1 MTFRTSLYSPRELPM
16 KSIQTLLVDSH
27 AHLDSKSFTVDLDA
41 VLERARANG
50 VGQILTVGCDLESSR
65 ASVDLAL
72 RYPNLY
78 ASVGIHPH
86 DASTVDKETIAE
98 LTRMIE
104 SVDKIVAVGETGLDF
119 YRDHSPRD
127 QQKASF
133 RRHIQLAKDT
143 GKPLII
149 HDRDAHEDVVRI
161 MLEEN
166 AAAIGGVLHCFS
178 GDLAMARKCVEMGF
192 YISFAG
198 PLTYPKN
205 DALRA
210 IAQALPIDVMLVE
223 TDCPYLSPQHWR
235 GKRCEP
241 AHVRATAEKLAEV
254 KGLTLEDVARI
265 TSLNAWRLF
274 GIGDVDQSTRIA
286 YVIRNS
292 LYLNITNRCTNSCT
306 FCAKFRDFTVKGH
319 QLCLE
324 REPSIEEVMNAI
336 GDPSTY
342 NEVVFC
348 GYGEPLLRLEL
359 VKAVASFLKQ
369 KSITVRINTDGQAN
383 LIHGR
388 NILPELAGLVD
399 SISVSLNA
407 PDAATYQRICRSE
420 FGEQGYSAL
429 KDFLLEAKKYIPSVT
444 ATAVTLPGID
454 IEACRQV
461 AEKLHVEFRERIYN
475 EVG

>member
-1 MTFRTSLYSPRELPM
+1 M
-16 KSIQTLLVDSH
+16 KSLKTFLVDSH
-27 AHLDSKSFTVDLDA
+27 AHLDSKPYTTDLDA
-41 VLERARANG
+41 VIDRAGDNG
-50 VGQILTVGCDLESSR
+50 VGHILTVGCDLESSR

-72 RYPNLY
+72 RYPNVY

-86 DASTVDKETIAE
+86 DADTVDNETIDE

-104 SVDKIVAVGETGLDF
+104 SVDKVVAVGETGLDF
-119 YRDHSPRD
+119 YRDRSPRD
-127 QQKASF
+127 QQRASF

-149 HDRDAHEDVVRI
+149 HDRDAHDEVVRI
-161 MLEEN
+161 MQEEN
-166 AAAIGGVLHCFS
+166 AAEAGGVLHCFS

-205 DALRA
+205 DALRT
-210 IAQALPIDVMLVE
+210 IVRTLPIDVMLVE
-223 TDCPYLSPQHWR
+223 TDCPYLSPQKWR

-241 AHVRATAEKLAEV
+241 AYVRATAEKLAEI

-274 GIGDVDQSTRIA
+274 GIGEVDQSTRIA

-306 FCAKFRDFTVKGH
+306 FCAKFHDFTVKGH
-319 QLCLE
+319 QLCLV
-324 REPSIEEVMNAI
+324 REPGIEEVMTAI
-336 GDPSTY
+336 GDPSSY
-342 NEVVFC
+342 DEVVFC
-348 GYGEPLLRLEL
+348 GYGEPLLRLDL

-369 KSITVRINTDGQAN
+369 KNILVRINTDGQAN
-383 LIHGR
+383 LVHGR

-407 PDAATYQRICRSE
+407 PDAATYQKICRSE
-420 FGEQGYSAL
+420 FGEKGYDAL
-429 KDFLLEAKKYIPSVT
+429 KDFLLEAKKHIPSVT

-454 IEACRQV
+454 IAACRKVADELQV
-461 AEKLHVEFRERIYN
+461 DFRERVYN

>member
-1 MTFRTSLYSPRELPM
+1 M
-16 KSIQTLLVDSH
+16 KKSHSTLVDSH
-27 AHLDSKSFTVDLDA
+27 AHLDSKPFKSELDA
-41 VLERARANG
+41 VIQRAHKSD
-50 VGQILTVGCDLESSR
+50 VDHILTVGCDLESSR

-72 RYPNLY
+72 RYPNVY

-86 DASTVDKETIAE
+86 DASIVDDKVMAE
-98 LTRMIE
+98 LARMIE
-104 SVDKIVAVGETGLDF
+104 SVDKVVAVGETGLDF

-127 QQKASF
+127 QQRASF

-149 HDRDAHEDVVRI
+149 HDREAHNEVIQI
-161 MLEEN
+161 MQEEE
-166 AAAIGGVLHCFS
+166 ASEIGGVLHCFS
-178 GDLAMARKCVEMGF
+178 GDLEMARKCVEMGF

-205 DALRA
+205 SALRA
-210 IAQALPIDVMLVE
+210 IAEALSIDVMLVE
-223 TDCPYLSPQHWR
+223 TDCPYLSPQQWR
-235 GKRCEP
+235 GKGCEP
-241 AHVRATAEKLAEV
+241 AYVRATAEKLAEV

-306 FCAKFRDFTVKGH
+306 FCAKFKDFTVKGH

-324 REPSIEEVMNAI
+324 REPSVDEVIKAI
-336 GDPSTY
+336 GDPSVY
-342 NEVVFC
+342 DEVVFC
-348 GYGEPLLRLEL
+348 GYGEPLLRLDL
-359 VKAVASFLKQ
+359 VKEVARFLKQ
-369 KSITVRINTDGQAN
+369 HQITVRINTDGQAN
-383 LIHGR
+383 LVH
-388 NILPELAGLVD
+388 NYNVLPELSELVD

-407 PDAATYQRICRSE
+407 PDAETYQRICRSE
-420 FGEQGYSAL
+420 FGEQSYAAV
-429 KDFLLEAKKYIPSVT
+429 KDFLIEAKKHIPTVT

-461 AEKLHVEFRERIYN
+461 ARDLNVEFRERVYN

>member
-1 MTFRTSLYSPRELPM
+1 M
-16 KSIQTLLVDSH
+16 KSLKTLLVDSH
-27 AHLDSKSFTVDLDA
+27 AHLDSKPYTTDLDA
-41 VLERARANG
+41 VIERAGYNG
-50 VGQILTVGCDLESSR
+50 VGHILTVGCDLESSR

-72 RYPNLY
+72 RYANVY

-86 DASTVDKETIAE
+86 DAGTVDNETIDE
-98 LTRMIE
+98 LSRMIE
-104 SVDKIVAVGETGLDF
+104 SVDKVVAVGETGLDY
-119 YRDHSPRD
+119 YRDRSPRD
-127 QQKASF
+127 QQRASF
-133 RRHIQLAKDT
+133 RRHIRLAKDT

-149 HDRDAHEDVVRI
+149 HDRDAHDDVVRI
-161 MLEEN
+161 MQEEN
-166 AAAIGGVLHCFS
+166 AAEAGGVLHCFS

-205 DALRA
+205 DSLRT
-210 IAQALPIDVMLVE
+210 IAQTLPIDVMLVE
-223 TDCPYLSPQHWR
+223 TDCPYLSPQKWR

-241 AHVRATAEKLAEV
+241 AYVRATAEKLAEI
-254 KGLTLEDVARI
+254 KGLILEDVARI

-274 GIGDVDQSTRIA
+274 GIGEVDQSTRIA

-306 FCAKFRDFTVKGH
+306 FCAKFHDFTVKGH
-319 QLCLE
+319 QLYLE
-324 REPSIEEVMNAI
+324 REPGIEEVMTAI
-336 GDPSTY
+336 GDPSSY
-342 NEVVFC
+342 DEVVFC
-348 GYGEPLLRLEL
+348 GYGEPLLRLDL

-369 KSITVRINTDGQAN
+369 KNILVRINTDGQAN
-383 LIHGR
+383 LVHER

-407 PDAATYQRICRSE
+407 PDAATYQEICRSE
-420 FGEQGYSAL
+420 FGEMGYDAL
-429 KDFLLEAKKYIPSVT
+429 KDFILEAKKYIPSVT

-454 IEACRQV
+454 IAACRKVADELQV
-461 AEKLHVEFRERIYN
+461 DFHERVYN